1 MKVVQSGPCNWLMYL
16 KKIKNNT
23 TFTCSCLNGA
33 KALVIDCEV
42 SHQNATPFLLEG
54 NSMHYPVYIQ

>member
-1 MKVVQSGPCNWLMYL
+1 MG

-23 TFTCSCLNGA
+23 TFTCSCLKGA

-42 SHQNATPFLLEG
+42 SHPNATPFLLEG